1 MPRINCRINESNP
14 ANAIVKGAQLRCPLE
29 ILNPVKSFPTHASP
43 LNAKILQCFSQ
54 LYGLFPLDLG
64 VSCKQQPDG
73 RHITINLL
81 GVVKHCKSFSFS
93 VSPFVINSELSFFRS
108 IEYRRPHRGI
118 LKEQLLD
125 IHYEVVTKIMD
136 PSGNASVV
144 NHHCTRVQ
152 RPQAPGLIDG
162 CCHNFT
168 YIASWPRK
176 NSLMKVLYSQ
186 IILVH
191 PLEVH
196 EMFNLQSMQASADG
210 AYEYNGTII
219 MRNNQELIPQIAV
232 KHDVVF
238 GIDSDLRRFYRRL
251 RYRNRYFRA

>member
-29 ILNPVKSFPTHASP
+29 ILNPVKLFPTHASP

-93 VSPFVINSELSFFRS
+93 VSPFVINGEPSFFRS

-125 IHYEVVTKIMD
+125 IHYE
-136 PSGNASVV
+136 GNASVV
-144 NHHCTRVQ
+144 NTQTLDDCT
-152 RPQAPGLIDG
+152 AG
-162 CCHNFT
+162 CVTGTDIF
-168 YIASWPRK
+168 
-176 NSLMKVLYSQ
+176 
-186 IILVH
+186 
-191 PLEVH
+191 VH
-196 EMFNLQSMQASADG
+196 EQTLTPLVES
-210 AYEYNGTII
+210 TI
-219 MRNNQELIPQIAV
+219 L
-232 KHDVVF
+232 HF
-238 GIDSDLRRFYRRL
+238 T
-251 RYRNRYFRA
+251 